1 MMNLQLIRNA
11 TLILDYAG
19 RRILIDPYF
28 APKHSRESFTG
39 ASPNPLVDLPLPPE
53 QILQGIELVI
63 VSHLHSDHFDPLAQ
77 EMTPKHLP
85 LICQPGDEDFI
96 RGKGFAQVTPL
107 AGSMDWEGIRLT
119 HVVGHHGTG
128 EVETIMQNVMGFVL
142 HAPDEPTV
150 YWAGDTILCQEVRA
164 AIRQVDPDVIV
175 THSGGAVWSDSAGM
189 KQLILMDAIQTVETV
204 NMASTARVIATHM
217 EALDHCLT
225 HRAHLRAAADAAGIE
240 GERLIIPAD
249 GERVEI

>member
-1 MMNLQLIRNA
+1 MNLQLIRNA

-39 ASPNPLVDLPLPPE
+39 SSRNPLVDLPLPPE
-53 QILQGIELVI
+53 QILEGIEMVI

-85 LICQPGDEDFI
+85 LFCQPGDEGAI
-96 RGKGFAQVTPL
+96 RGKGFQSVSPL
-107 AGSMDWEGIRLT
+107 VGEMDWEGIRLT

-128 EVETIMQNVMGFVL
+128 EVEAIMETVMGFVL
-142 HAPDEPTV
+142 NAPDEPSV
-150 YWAGDTILCQEVRA
+150 YWAGDSILCDEVKA
-164 AIRQVDPDVIV
+164 AIRQFDPDVIV
-175 THSGGAVWSDSAGM
+175 THSGGAVWPDSAGVR
-189 KQLILMDAIQTVETV
+189 QLILMDAIQTVETV
-204 NMASTARVIATHM
+204 TMAGAAQVIATHM

-240 GERLIIPAD
+240 GERLIIPMD